1 MGRLAYSVALLFL
14 IRSSACFAVLPL
26 EVYRSVM
33 EDPEL
38 VKAADGFLPKGMDGT
53 RPNQPI
59 PSVSLYN
66 HAMGSETGLARYD
79 SGYVSTTSSLR
90 LAHIWSNSQ
99 FPGTSYIYT
108 IQPTPNFI
116 DVNASL
122 GRYSPHPGEEEFA
135 ALGPIRWAQII
146 GWRRVH
152 FNVMG
157 EFIRNRDFNRNLYQG
172 MHATESVP
180 ELAGFPRSHPAWGQ
194 PPWRYYTNCDDSDLK
209 KRASIICIPLKSNRL
224 VALQYS
230 LRYDPT
236 IVFIITK

>member
-14 IRSSACFAVLPL
+14 IGSNACFAVLPR
-26 EVYRSVM
+26 EIYCSVM

-38 VKAADGFLPKGMDGT
+38 VRAADGFLPKGMDGA
-53 RPNQPI
+53 RQNEPI

-122 GRYSPHPGEEEFA
+122 GRYSPLPGEKEFA
-135 ALGPIRWAQII
+135 ALGQIRWAQII
-146 GWRRVH
+146 KWRRVH
-152 FNVMG
+152 FNAMG
-157 EFIRNRDFNRNLYQG
+157 SLLEIGTLIEIYTRACMLLKVCLSWPVFLVLIQLG
-172 MHATESVP
+172 A
-180 ELAGFPRSHPAWGQ
+180 SHHG
-194 PPWRYYTNCDDSDLK
+194 D
-209 KRASIICIPLKSNRL
+209 IIQILMIVILKSVL
-224 VALQYS
+224 ALY
-230 LRYDPT
+230 
-236 IVFIITK
+236 